1 MSIASESLVRRSNG
15 RAAKERV
22 AVWLLGL
29 STLAIILPVIAIL
42 FFLIKVGGKA
52 ISWKFITQM
61 PTNGMTEGGIYPA
74 IAGTLYLVAG
84 TVIIAMPIGIM
95 AAIYL
100 SEYAGVGRF
109 VRVVRMSLTNLAGVP
124 SVVYGLFGLALFVN
138 LLRFQTSI
146 LAGSCTLALL
156 VLPLVI
162 TSAEEALRRVP
173 VSLREASLA
182 LGATKWQTIYKV
194 VLPNSWAGIL
204 TGMILS
210 IGRAAGETAP
220 ILFTA
225 AVYYLPYVPQLF
237 VNGRIDRTFV
247 FQPVM
252 ALPYHL
258 YTMATQ
264 ATDAPP
270 ELQWGTALVL
280 VSMVLAMSVFAI
292 IIRSRLRA
300 KQRW

>member
-1 MSIASESLVRRSNG
+1 MSITSESLTRANGLRS
-15 RAAKERV
+15 AKERLI
-22 AVWLLGL
+22 VWLLGL

-42 FFLIKVGGKA
+42 YYLIMVGGKA
-52 ISWKFITQM
+52 ISWKFLTEM

-74 IAGTLYLVAG
+74 IMGTFYLVMG
-84 TVIIAMPIGIM
+84 TVIIAMPLGIL

-100 SEYAGVGRF
+100 SEYAGSGWF
-109 VRVVRMSLTNLAGVP
+109 VRIIRMSLTNLAGVP
-124 SVVYGLFGLALFVN
+124 SVVYGLFGLAFFVN
-138 LLRFQTSI
+138 VMRFNTSI

-162 TSAEEALRRVP
+162 TSAEESLRRVP
-173 VSLREASLA
+173 VGLREASLA
-182 LGATKWQTIYKV
+182 LGATKWQTIRKV

-225 AVYYLPYVPQLF
+225 AMYYIPYVPKPTDKGF
-237 VNGRIDRTFV
+237 I

-264 ATDAPP
+264 ATDAKP

-280 VSMVLAMSVFAI
+280 VSMVLAMSIFAI
-292 IIRSRLRA
+292 LIRSRLRA